1 MEIEKVIEGASNIA
15 PSSAFAQAAKAECL
29 IALSIDEAIENA
41 RQSRAIMFEALKEAL
56 SLALQGLPKEWE
68 ILVGNGFAVANQ
80 GTIKTLL
87 SAKTA
92 DGKALKGLLTSAKSG
107 YRVKSSIFTDSAKI
121 EEAKATVSGL
131 CNPFEVRIKR
141 APKDEVEKMIGDLNR
156 IANRLKTTSPADSL
170 MADNI
175 SRYIAFYKAM
185 LEENKGL
192 GND

>member
-1 MEIEKVIEGASNIA
+1 MEIQVIEGASNIA

-29 IALSIDEAIENA
+29 IALSIEEAIENA
-41 RQSRAIMFEALKEAL
+41 RNLRAIMFEAMKASL

-68 ILVGNGFAVANQ
+68 TLIKNGFAVANK

-121 EEAKATVSGL
+121 EDAKATVSGL
-131 CNPFEVRIKR
+131 CNPFEVR
-141 APKDEVEKMIGDLNR
+141 V
-156 IANRLKTTSPADSL
+156 
-170 MADNI
+170 
-175 SRYIAFYKAM
+175 
-185 LEENKGL
+185 
-192 GND
+192 